1 MIMISQLSK
10 LIIMLTLIYC
20 WNFLKIKLRT
30 TSLFFFFAFFFF
42 FLMKVVFLVAISL
55 THIYH
60 KSNPSLPPSAFLRT
74 PHSTL
79 PHYPLFFLTFLS
91 LSLSDNLILLP
102 LSLSLSL
109 SLNLFQRI
117 PIIPYTTLPHYLII
131 WYYCFPLSLFF
142 LIIFLEGCCP

>member
-20 WNFLKIKLRT
+20 RNFLKIKLRT
-30 TSLFFFFAFFFF
+30 TSLFFFLLFFF

-91 LSLSDNLILLP
+91 LSLSLSLSDNLILWP
-102 LSLSLSL
+102 LSLSQPFSKV
-109 SLNLFQRI
+109 

-131 WYYCFPLSLFF
+131 
-142 LIIFLEGCCP
+142 